1 MNNTQNMNNTESTNN
16 TGIMYVSESMYRR
29 YVVDICDIPDYGQYV
44 EGVYEVPYNRRP
56 TENKPFVGR
65 IYINEPA
72 DVWEGTRLLF
82 NT

>member
-1 MNNTQNMNNTESTNN
+1 MNNTES
-16 TGIMYVSESMYRR
+16 MYRR
-29 YVVDICDIPDYGQYV
+29 FVIDICEDPEYGQYV
-44 EGVYEVPYNRRP
+44 AGVYEVPCIIRP

-72 DVWEGTRLLF
+72 DAWEGTKKLF